1 MKRFAVFAAFSAAVP
16 YVVAHGFVSQVAI
29 DGQAYAGNVPNEYKG
44 PSPIRLVSDISPV
57 KGASNPDLNC
67 GLNAQLAE
75 LVVPANPGSSVEMQ
89 WSGGAGQK
97 WPHNTG
103 PLMTYMASCGD
114 TTCDKFNGSS
124 AQWFKIDEAGKK
136 TDDPSQWVQ
145 QDIMNGDSYTFTLPQ
160 DLAPG
165 DYLIRHEIIALH
177 LAVTMGGAEFYPSC
191 TQVRVGG
198 SGSGKPTDTVTF
210 PGGYSD
216 SDPGIFDPTVFDDDS
231 KYVFPG
237 PPISNL
243 ASTSAGITP
252 PASATPSFPPEG
264 ASATAPASATGAGSG
279 SGTSATHVATPSA
292 SAGTGAAAQGGKAQC
307 RLKSRATVDASTL
320 IENRPRHYSRIMRR
334 IMHAS

>member
-1 MKRFAVFAAFSAAVP
+1 MNRVAVFAALSALVP
-16 YVVAHGFVSQVAI
+16 YVAAHGFISQVAI
-29 DGQAYAGNVPNEYKG
+29 DGKAYAGNVPNDYKG

-75 LVVPANPGSSVEMQ
+75 LVAPANPGSTVEFQ

-103 PLMTYMASCGD
+103 PLMTYMASCGA

-124 AQWFKIDEAGKK
+124 ARWFKIDEAGKK
-136 TDDPSQWVQ
+136 AGDPSEWVQ
-145 QDIMNGDSYTFTLPQ
+145 QDIMNGDSYTLTLPQ

-177 LAVTMGGAEFYPSC
+177 LAVDKGGAEFYPSC

-198 SGSGKPTDTVTF
+198 TGSGKPTDADTVTF

-216 SDPGIFDPTVFDDDS
+216 DDPGIFDPTV
-231 KYVFPG
+231 
-237 PPISNL
+237 IANL
-243 ASTSAGITP
+243 AAASAGVTP
-252 PASATPSFPPEG
+252 PASATPGFPPAGSG
-264 ASATAPASATGAGSG
+264 APSATGRAGSG
-279 SGTSATHVATPSA
+279 AGATAAAATTTTPVAAPSA
-292 SAGTGAAAQGGKAQC
+292 SAGSAGAQGQAQC
-307 RLKSRATVDASTL
+307 RLKKAGASAYAKRDAG
-320 IENRPRHYSRIMRR
+320 EDRPRHYSRIMRR

>member
-1 MKRFAVFAAFSAAVP
+1 
-16 YVVAHGFVSQVAI
+16 
-29 DGQAYAGNVPNEYKG
+29 
-44 PSPIRLVSDISPV
+44 
-57 KGASNPDLNC
+57 
-67 GLNAQLAE
+67 
-75 LVVPANPGSSVEMQ
+75 
-89 WSGGAGQK
+89 
-97 WPHNTG
+97 
-103 PLMTYMASCGD
+103 
-114 TTCDKFNGSS
+114 
-124 AQWFKIDEAGKK
+124 
-136 TDDPSQWVQ
+136 
-145 QDIMNGDSYTFTLPQ
+145 
-160 DLAPG
+160 
-165 DYLIRHEIIALH
+165 
-177 LAVTMGGAEFYPSC
+177 MGGAEFYPSC

-216 SDPGIFDPTVFDDDS
+216 SDPGIFDPTVRARASYCPLLLSDGRGSHQVFDDDS